1 MRIELDMYQ
10 TMAVAVLALMLGRYL
25 RKKCWLLERFCIP
38 APVIGGVIFAVATC
52 ICYVT
57 GIAEFVFDDILK
69 EVFMVFFFTSVGF
82 QANLKVLKSGGKSM
96 IIFLG
101 LVIGRLDSDD
111 GRTRYGGCVWSRAG
125 GLRNFRSDDG
135 LYGGSDVWP
144 GGRQRDGR
152 TARRTA
158 G

>member
-1 MRIELDMYQ
+1 MRAEEKRVRIELDMYQ

-82 QANLKVLKSGGKSM
+82 QANLKVLKSGGKS
-96 IIFLG
+96 
-101 LVIGRLDSDD
+101 
-111 GRTRYGGCVWSRAG
+111 G

>member
-1 MRIELDMYQ
+1 MRAEEKRVRIELDMYQ

-69 EVFMVFFFTSVGF
+69 EVFMVFFLNIF
-82 QANLKVLKSGGKSM
+82 QASERALQLP
-96 IIFLG
+96 L
-101 LVIGRLDSDD
+101 SD
-111 GRTRYGGCVWSRAG
+111 TYPVQFS
-125 GLRNFRSDDG
+125 LFSP
-135 LYGGSDVWP
+135 LLS
-144 GGRQRDGR
+144 
-152 TARRTA
+152 
-158 G
+158 